1 MLARDELV
9 DLQRLANVDR
19 PIGEHSAKTSSN
31 QFTSSSLQHRTS
43 KVRVQYEKIWAVSR
57 ERSTREHVVEADV
70 DAAVEALELEAHVL
84 EEPLVALRVD
94 LEAPA
99 QQPEQ
104 QPRAPQ
110 RDHTL
115 RSHETRR
122 DVSRIRT

>member
-1 MLARDELV
+1 M
-9 DLQRLANVDR
+9 
-19 PIGEHSAKTSSN
+19 
-31 QFTSSSLQHRTS
+31 
-43 KVRVQYEKIWAVSR
+43 SR